1 MAAKHSICT
10 FQSRKLRTLPAGVGA
25 TLMQFIE
32 KNNAYHIAIH
42 QCLDRPNPRMKL
54 DFSRTVSLQKR
65 PHADELQLP
74 GKRRNKLNLA
84 GILRTID
91 LATAFLPGAQE
102 LPSAD

>member
-1 MAAKHSICT
+1 
-10 FQSRKLRTLPAGVGA
+10 
-25 TLMQFIE
+25 
-32 KNNAYHIAIH
+32 
-42 QCLDRPNPRMKL
+42 MKL

-74 GKRRNKLNLA
+74 GKRRNELNLA